1 METTH
6 LYVMPG
12 MAASPKIFEFLEF
25 PPNIIVHWLSWIPP
39 IANEDIRSYAQRMST
54 RIGEQQPVLLGVSFG
69 GILVQE
75 IAQCIKVKK
84 VIIVSSVK
92 SREELPLTMRLSQK
106 TNAHKLL
113 PLHWVENIEALA
125 LFALGKAIKRRL
137 SLYRKYLS
145 ERDVDYLRWSI
156 HTIVNWNPHEFTKN
170 LVHIHGTDDTVFPI
184 KLINEPV
191 IKIKGE
197 HAMIITQKNWFN
209 THLPE
214 LVLREKV
221 EVKPTVVL

>member
-25 PPNIIVHWLSWIPP
+25 PQNIIVHWLSWIPP

-54 RIGEQQPVLLGVSFG
+54 RIGEQEPVLLGVSFG

-125 LFALGKAIKRRL
+125 LFAFGKAIKRRL

-156 HTIVNWNPHEFTKN
+156 HTIVNWNPPEFTKN

-184 KLINEPV
+184 KSITEPV

-197 HAMIITQKNWFN
+197 HAMIITHKNWFN

-214 LVLREKV
+214 LVLQEKV